1 MTKLPQL
8 LHMSQAQVVRLQHV
22 RIDDDEQGSLTRA
35 QEAEGLLCTNCAVG
49 QHDVLRSHP
58 NAWWDLEPVRQQ
70 RAVEHHARATRVAL
84 ERDVARDHGRA

>member
-1 MTKLPQL
+1 
-8 LHMSQAQVVRLQHV
+8 
-22 RIDDDEQGSLTRA
+22 
-35 QEAEGLLCTNCAVG
+35 
-49 QHDVLRSHP
+49 VLRSHP